1 MGAVYRT
8 PLHAGKVT
16 SRKQLFLVWVQV
28 FVDRMNAWA
37 DKHGEQFR
45 PAQILVDMAKTD
57 KKFHP

>member
-1 MGAVYRT
+1 
-8 PLHAGKVT
+8 
-16 SRKQLFLVWVQV
+16 V